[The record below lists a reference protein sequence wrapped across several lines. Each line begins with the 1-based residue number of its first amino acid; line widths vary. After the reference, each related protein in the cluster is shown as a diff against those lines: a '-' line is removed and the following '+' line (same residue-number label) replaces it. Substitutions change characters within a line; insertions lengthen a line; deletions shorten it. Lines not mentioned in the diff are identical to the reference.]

1 MFINKDVESILVS
14 ENELREIVARLA
26 GEIDADYK
34 DKDLMMIGVLKG
46 SVLFMA
52 DLMKAMEKDF
62 SIDFVVVSSYEN
74 GTESS
79 GRVNV
84 LKDVSQSVEGKDL
97 LIVEDIIDSGNTL
110 NFLVQYFNAKK
121 AKSVKIVTLFDKPDR
136 RQVEIPV
143 DYVGKV
149 IPDVFIVGYGLDYS
163 EKYRTLPYVG
173 ILKHEIYS

>member
-1 MFINKDVESILVS
+1 MHKDVESILVS
-14 ENELREIVARLA
+14 ENELQEIVARLA
-26 GEIDADYK
+26 GQI
-34 DKDLMMIGVLKG
+34 DKDYDGKELMMIGVLKG

-52 DLMKAMEKDF
+52 DLMKAMKKDF
-62 SIDFVVVSSYEN
+62 KIDFVVVSSYAN
-74 GTESS
+74 GTEST

-110 NFLVQYFNAKK
+110 NFLVQYFYAKK
-121 AKSVKIVTLFDKPDR
+121 ANSVKIVTLFDKPDR

-149 IPDVFIVGYGLDYS
+149 IPDAFIVGYGLDYA
-163 EKYRTLPYVG
+163 EDYRTLPYVG
-173 ILKHEIYS
+173 ILKPEIYS